1 MASTTLS
8 LEQEKNPWLAA
19 EARFDEAATRLD
31 LDDGMRKVLRTSAK
45 EITVHIPVQ
54 LDDGRLEV
62 FTGYRVQH
70 SIARGPAKG
79 GIRFA
84 PDVTLDEVRA
94 LASWMTWKCA
104 VVNIPFGGG
113 KGGVICDPNLLS
125 DGELERSPAATPPRS
140 SNSSDRSATCPRPT
154 STPTNRSW
162 RGSWTPIPCTRATRL
177 TAVVTGKPMAA
188 GRIARASGSHRP
200 RLHDRHRSRP

>member
-1 MASTTLS
+1 MKPEVSLLASTTLS
-8 LEQEKNPWLAA
+8 LEQENNPWLAA
-19 EARFDEAATRLD
+19 EARFDEAATRLN
-31 LDDGMRKVLRTSAK
+31 LDDGLRKVLRTSAK

-70 SIARGPAKG
+70 SIARGPGKG

-104 VVNIPFGGG
+104 VVNIPFGGA

-125 DGELERSPAATPPRS
+125 LSELEKLTRRHTSEIMEFLGPERDVPPK
-140 SNSSDRSATCPRPT
+140 
-154 STPTNRSW
+154 
-162 RGSWTPIPCTRATRL
+162 WT
-177 TAVVTGKPMAA
+177 
-188 GRIARASGSHRP
+188 
-200 RLHDRHRSRP
+200 SRPPPPTCEQVAGSMFELLEVRN